1 MRFPILLASLI
12 LLGAPL
18 AVAAESFEE
27 AQKRLDAECEAAREA
42 KLAPERE
49 RYIEECVEKKQRP
62 DRESCERFYADYGNQ
77 SGNRAPLYLDL
88 PECVKA
94 FEHQRSKRSS
104 D

>member
-1 MRFPILLASLI
+1 MRIQLLLASLI

-18 AVAAESFEE
+18 AIAAESFEE

-94 FEHQRSKRSS
+94 FEHQRSKRSGG
-104 D
+104 